1 MSDTVVGT
9 LLREVAWIRRRLD
22 ALHRAYPLCGSQSLR
37 QRLHHEQ
44 RIWQRRCQ
52 EIERIHTRLEV
63 DVRWQSVQRQ
73 LLKEQLNRARTLTSR
88 VPVLQVPFS

>member
-22 ALHRAYPLCGSQSLR
+22 ALHRAYPRCGSQSLR
-37 QRLHHEQ
+37 QRLHQEQ

-52 EIERIHTRLEV
+52 EIERIHTKLESDARL
-63 DVRWQSVQRQ
+63 QSIQRQ
-73 LLKEQLNRARTLTSR
+73 LLKEQLNRARLLTSGAS
-88 VPVLQVPFS
+88 VLQAPFS

>member
-22 ALHRAYPLCGSQSLR
+22 ALHRAYPRCGSRSLR

-44 RIWQRRCQ
+44 QIWQRRCQ
-52 EIERIHTRLEV
+52 KIERIHTRLEV
-63 DVRWQSVQRQ
+63 EVCCHSVQLQ

-88 VPVLQVPFS
+88 APVLQVPFS